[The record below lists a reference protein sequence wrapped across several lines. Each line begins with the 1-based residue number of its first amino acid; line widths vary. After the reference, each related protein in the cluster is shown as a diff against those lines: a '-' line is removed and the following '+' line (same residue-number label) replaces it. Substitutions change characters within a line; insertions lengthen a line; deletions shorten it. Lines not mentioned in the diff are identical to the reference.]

1 MKRKR
6 KIIAGLLAGVLLFGT
21 FGQSVAA
28 EEVQNQ
34 AAGQSPQ
41 VVITEDD
48 LQKLTQDEL
57 AAKAA
62 TMPVESNTYPNWP
75 QAVNTHGEAAVV
87 MDCDTGEVLYAK
99 NPDAKYYPASITK
112 IVTALVAFKY
122 GDLENDKVKFTEDS
136 LSFLEYGDAHIGMT
150 VGEEI
155 SLKDALYGMMLASA
169 NEVAHAIGE
178 CIGAKIGTGY
188 DGFIEE
194 MNKTAQ
200 ELGCTQT
207 HFTNTN
213 GLHDDNHYVSAK
225 DMALI
230 AKAAFEYEQFRQIIN
245 TKQYTI
251 PPTNLVAEARTF
263 QQNHKMI
270 YSGSQY
276 YYEPC
281 MGGKTGFTDQSRTT
295 LVTYAQKDGK
305 TLLAVNLKTYGSANV
320 YGDTKAMF
328 EYGFNNFQKVSPTQE
343 EMPKGIKNLVT
354 TGLLLPSSI
363 AWKDLDVEIQP
374 VDLKTSREAV
384 LQCSY
389 QGRVLGTL
397 KAELTDAYVLEHT
410 QKAEPK
416 EVDKDKGNMQVE
428 LWKIIAVAAVGI
440 VVVLILL
447 LLALRRRKRRRLA
460 RRRRQQQ
467 IRRRR
472 QKQG

>member
-1 MKRKR
+1 MKGKR
-6 KIIAGLLAGVLLFGT
+6 KIIAGLLAGILLFGT
-21 FGQSVAA
+21 FAQSAAA

-34 AAGQSPQ
+34 GTEQTPQ
-41 VVITEDD
+41 VVITEED
-48 LQKLTQDEL
+48 LQKMTQDEL

-75 QAVNTHGEAAVV
+75 QAASTHGEAAVV
-87 MDCDTGEVLYAK
+87 MDCDTGEILYAK

-112 IVTALVAFKY
+112 IMTALVALKY

-136 LSFLEYGDAHIGMT
+136 ISFLEYGDAHIGMT

-178 CIGAKIGTGY
+178 CIGAKIGSGY
-188 DGFIEE
+188 DSFIEE
-194 MNKTAQ
+194 MNRMAQ

-213 GLHDDNHYVSAK
+213 GLHDDNHYVSARG
-225 DMALI
+225 MALI
-230 AKAAFEYEQFRQIIN
+230 AKAAFGYDAFRQIIN

-270 YSGSQY
+270 YSGSRY

-320 YGDTKAMF
+320 YGDTKALL
-328 EYGFNNFQKVSPTQE
+328 EYGFNNFQKVSPTAE
-343 EMPKGIKNLVT
+343 ERPKGIKNLAAN
-354 TGLLLPSSI
+354 GLLLPSAI
-363 AWKDLDVEIQP
+363 AWKDLNVEIQP
-374 VDLKTSREAV
+374 VDLKMSREAAV
-384 LQCSY
+384 QCSY

-397 KAELTDAYVLEHT
+397 QAELTDEYVKEHT
-410 QKAEPK
+410 KKAEPK
-416 EVDKDKGNMQVE
+416 EVDKDKGNME
-428 LWKIIAVAAVGI
+428 IALWKIIAVAAAVVAVI
-440 VVVLILL
+440 VILL
-447 LLALRRRKRRRLA
+447 VLAFKRRKKRRLS
-460 RRRRQQQ
+460 RRQQQ

-472 QKQG
+472 KKRK